1 MKKDA
6 LRGAEKYTK
15 EHQRKKRWYRVVTC
29 LACVVVFCTVYA
41 LMLPAIT
48 LEKGAC
54 EIPEHT
60 HSEACYTQV
69 TSTRTEP
76 VCTIESLNLHQ
87 HDDTCYDSEGN
98 LTCGYAD
105 YVVHR
110 HDSSCYDEDGNLWC
124 PLPEIETHEHTDS
137 CYSVPETD
145 ASAEVHTHTD
155 DCYTMERGELICTE
169 PAHEHTDDCYE
180 WKKVLT
186 CDLSTE
192 PAESTLEEST
202 EPVLICEKPEV
213 ILHTHQPYESPEN
226 PGCYDEDGNL
236 VCGQI
241 QVLEHQHTEDCFTTV
256 EEPLDTKTLTCTQEE
271 HIHEDA
277 CLTESTEEEAQ
288 DEVQLIL
295 PAGAQIPEGYED
307 QYSYMDPDNRFGVV
321 VYAPEG
327 ALPENAM
334 LSAELLSPDSTAYA
348 NAEQALADT
357 VYDGF
362 AALDIHF
369 TVDGEEIEP
378 ESSVYVCINV
388 MGLLPEDADADTL
401 AVQHHEQSDT
411 APLTPDEEETPAPA
425 GAATVATVADSTE
438 ETGQVE
444 ALESGENTAQDV
456 AAAFEVESFSTFT
469 VTWQDIYKLILHYVD
484 AKGNSIF
491 DGDSE
496 TALATYSKLES
507 VTLSQYADRIS
518 HSKYAYKDAYVL
530 LDGKKTTAAQVRYNK
545 DKNEWQ
551 YDVGGGNWVKWM
563 DNTKHT
569 ADVYLSYAAVDG
581 NTFVPPENNI
591 YPIDAF
597 NTYNG
602 NPNVILLNPRLK
614 SPNQEI
620 TYHNIVNIGKF
631 FATSEFNYNA
641 WNAYRIELR
650 NGRYQVIQAGEASPN
665 TGVQNQEAYLLLVKK
680 TYAEQVDLYE
690 PKADWPDPHEHT
702 YLDGVG
708 DTVTINWVSGADV
721 NQTQISNRTPLA
733 YFTFSPKNTAADA
746 SARADD
752 VAAVE
757 DSAIK
762 FQLFDYSTKINRPNG
777 TGNTG
782 WRAITPYF
790 QFRGQQEYNGGLQDG
805 NIDNRYDE
813 DGFTVRHATVERV
826 LTNDYPVLDP
836 NRDAL
841 GGAKSPA
848 VTEIKLPRLER
859 SLEYLF
865 SSGDGAVEAYN
876 PTNTILQKSGTHYY
890 YNSAYNAV
898 DYDDD
903 KSMFRVRN
911 YVERNSSTANY
922 GSAQKYY
929 DFLPFDYTGGQ
940 VLGTS
945 GADARTYNLESAD
958 VDYWFGMRMDVDFY
972 QSKGGLLN
980 GEQMEFHFSGDDD
993 VWVFIDDVLVLDLG
1007 GTHGTVTG
1015 SINFATGEI
1024 KQYLDW
1030 NGTLGTENITSFP
1043 TTIKDCYEKAGK
1055 NPNGGWNGNVFADY
1069 TKHKLS
1075 FFYMERGC
1083 AVANCSI
1090 DFNLPTLPD
1099 ESLRVAKTLTAKEG
1113 ADPEVVKHLEDTM
1126 EYKFRVVKADANGNP
1141 TDQLLIK
1148 EGEQY
1153 TLSDTSIS
1161 GTKTC
1166 IVGADG
1172 YFTLKSGQ
1180 SAEFSNMLARFA
1192 PNDNVKKY
1200 VVQEVLPTGLTGQYG
1215 DIVYTVGEGKNSC
1228 KQDTIDNNFTGYN
1241 SPGLDADVG
1250 NLVSYQN
1257 VVDTEKLSTLEITKK
1272 QVGSSLNDPKFY
1284 YMKVQLGPD
1293 KDHLAPISVGTLY
1306 DVVGNDG
1313 NLIQSAKV
1321 EKAGIIKIAAGE
1333 TAKVKLLAGTY
1344 YKVEEVAENGSTLT
1358 GNESYKPA
1366 YSDNASGTVT
1376 EVGSRVEITVTNTFP
1391 TGDLELTKIVNN
1403 TAGGSRDGEFA
1414 FELKFPVGD
1423 NWTATDY
1430 AAVYTTTNSGET
1442 HTGDTLEFIKKTIGS
1457 KYYAVATVRLHHGQ
1471 TVSISG
1477 LPDGANVSIT
1487 ETNSD
1492 GYTVGWKVNDMEQY
1506 GNKTVTCRIQAGK
1519 DNTATVTCT
1528 NTAGYELPDTGGT
1541 GTKPYTTG
1549 GFLLLTGAAILLW
1562 YINKKR
1568 RRGDAVSS

>member
-41 LMLPAIT
+41 LILPAIT

-105 YVVHR
+105 YVVHH

-277 CLTESTEEEAQ
+277 CLAESTEEEAQ

-369 TVDGEEIEP
+369 TVDSEEIEP

-469 VTWQDIYKLILHYVD
+469 VTWQDSYKLTLHYVD
-484 AKGNSIF
+484 ADGKSILE
-491 DGDSE
+491 GDSE

-518 HSKYAYKDAYVL
+518 HSGYAYDHAYLKDS
-530 LDGKKTTAAQVRYNK
+530 KTTTIAKVRYNK
-545 DKNEWQ
+545 DNNRWEYTVDNVDWTT
-551 YDVGGGNWVKWM
+551 WM
-563 DNTKHT
+563 DGTNHT
-569 ADVYLSYAAVDG
+569 AEVYLSYTAVDG

-597 NTYNG
+597 NTYNDKT
-602 NPNVILLNPRLK
+602 NVILLNPRLK
-614 SPNQEI
+614 LQDI
-620 TYHNIVNIGKF
+620 TFTNIVNIGLF
-631 FATSEFNYNA
+631 FPTDTFKYED
-641 WNAYRIELR
+641 WNAYRIER
-650 NGRYQVIQAGEASPN
+650 RKGRYQVIQAGTASYD
-665 TGVQNQEAYLLLVKK
+665 TGVQNNEAYLLLVKK
-680 TYAEQVDLYE
+680 TYAEQVGLYE
-690 PKADWPDPHEHT
+690 PKADWPLPHDST
-702 YLDGVG
+702 GLNGDG
-708 DTVTINWVSGADV
+708 DTVTINWMTGADV
-721 NQTQISNRTPLA
+721 NKEQISSGKPLA
-733 YFTFSPKNTAADA
+733 YLTFSPKNTANAGERD
-746 SARADD
+746 DD
-752 VAAVE
+752 VAAVA

-762 FQLFDYSTKINRPNG
+762 FQLFDYNTKINRPDG
-777 TGNTG
+777 SGDSG
-782 WRAITPYF
+782 WRPITQYF
-790 QFRGQQEYNGGLQDG
+790 QFRGQQEYNGGLHDG

-813 DGFTVRHATVERV
+813 DGFTVNHATVERT
-826 LTNDYPVLDP
+826 LTDNYPVLDP

-841 GGAKSPA
+841 GRQKVPK
-848 VTEIKLPRLER
+848 VTEEMLSKSER
-859 SLEYLF
+859 SLKYLF
-865 SSGDGAVEAYN
+865 SRGDGAVTAYD
-876 PTNTILQKSGTHYY
+876 PANTILQKSGTHYY
-890 YNSAYNAV
+890 YNSAHNAV
-898 DYDDD
+898 DYDLENHL
-903 KSMFRVRN
+903 FRVRN

-929 DFLPFDYTGGQ
+929 DFLPFNYTGGQ
-940 VLGTS
+940 VVGTS
-945 GADARTYNLESAD
+945 GADARTYNLESGA

-972 QSKGGLLN
+972 QSKDGKLN
-980 GEQMEFHFSGDDD
+980 GEEMEFHFSGDDD

-1015 SINFATGEI
+1015 SINFATGKI
-1024 KQYLDW
+1024 QQYLDW
-1030 NGTLGTENITSFP
+1030 NGEVGEKGHRSFP
-1043 TTIKDCYEKAGK
+1043 TTIKDCYEKAGRK
-1055 NPNGGWNGNVFADY
+1055 PNGGWNGDIFADY

-1099 ESLRVAKTLTAKEG
+1099 KSLTVAKTLTADKN
-1113 ADPEVVKHLEDTM
+1113 ADADVVKHLEDTM
-1126 EYKFRVVKADANGNP
+1126 EYKFRVVKADANGNS
-1141 TDQLLIK
+1141 TDQLLIN
-1148 EGEQY
+1148 EGDSY
-1153 TLSDTSIS
+1153 TLSGAGLTANE
-1161 GTKTC
+1161 TLK
-1166 IVGADG
+1166 VGGGG
-1172 YFTLKSGQ
+1172 YFTLKAGQ
-1180 SAEFSNMLARFA
+1180 MAEFTNMLARFNE
-1192 PNDNVKKY
+1192 NDSVKRY
-1200 VVQEVLPTGLTGQYG
+1200 VVQEILPTGLTGQYQEV
-1215 DIVYTVGEGKNSC
+1215 VYTIGS
-1228 KQDTIDNNFTGYN
+1228 DTGQCTSDTTTVATNFTGYN
-1241 SPGLDADVG
+1241 SPAQNADTG
-1250 NLVSYQN
+1250 NLVNYTN
-1257 VVDTEKLSTLEITKK
+1257 KVNTKELSTLAITKT
-1272 QVGSSLNDPKFY
+1272 QVGSSLNDPEYY

-1293 KDHLAPISVGTLY
+1293 ANSLTPISVGTPY
-1306 DVVGNDG
+1306 FVGE
-1313 NLIQSAKV
+1313 QTRSV
-1321 EKAGIIKIAAGE
+1321 EQAGIIKIAAGE

-1344 YKVEEVAENGSTLT
+1344 YKVEEVDENGVELK
-1358 GNESYKPA
+1358 GNEDYKPT
-1366 YSDNASGTVT
+1366 YSTNASGTVT
-1376 EVGSRVEITVTNTFP
+1376 EVGSTVKITVTNTFT

-1403 TAGGSRDGEFA
+1403 TAGGSIDGEFE
-1414 FELKFPVGD
+1414 FELKFQVGE

-1430 AAVYTTTNSGET
+1430 AAVYTTTTSNSGPT
-1442 HTGDTLEFIKKTIGS
+1442 HTDNTNTLSFTKKDG
-1457 KYYAVATVRLHHGQ
+1457 YAVAKVKLYHGEKVTVK
-1471 TVSISG
+1471 G
-1477 LPDGANVSIT
+1477 LPKGAQMTIT
-1487 ETNSD
+1487 EVNSD
-1492 GYTVGWKVNDMEQY
+1492 GYSVGWKVNNNQESY
-1506 GNKTVTCRIQAGK
+1506 GKTVTCPITASDDGI
-1519 DNTATVTCT
+1519 ATVICT
-1528 NTAGYELPDTGGT
+1528 NTTGYELPDTGGT

-1549 GFLLLTGAAILLW
+1549 GFLLLTGAAILLL

-1568 RRGDAVSS
+1568 RSGDAVSS